1 LISLLNSVDIPHIS
15 KREMGMKGRDRMA
28 KFYYG
33 GQAVME
39 GVMMRGR
46 RSAALAVRRPDGE
59 IYLYEEELDAQLYQN
74 RWFRLPF
81 LRGMLLL
88 WEMLVL
94 GTRLMTLSAN
104 IATGAIDPNASSTRA
119 ALAEAATLGMAGEM
133 PLVPQKEEKP
143 EQIGGAALIF
153 TLVISLTFAVGIF
166 FVGPLLLASLFRNQ
180 IGQGVLSLIVEGVI
194 RLALLV
200 GYLAVIGRVPD
211 VQRVFGYHGAEH
223 KAINAFEHGEPL
235 DVAHVRRA
243 SRVHTRC
250 GTGFLLLVMVVSIIV
265 FAFFNAPSL
274 PLKIVSRIVL
284 VPVVAGIAYE
294 LMRLGAANYRYRI
307 VRWLL
312 APGLALQGLTT
323 REPEDSMI
331 ECAIAALKRVL
342 RRDEVV
348 SDDVGEPDAA
358 LPSLGL

>member
-1 LISLLNSVDIPHIS
+1 
-15 KREMGMKGRDRMA
+15 MA

-46 RSAALAVRRPDGE
+46 TSAAVAVRCPDNSV
-59 IYLYEEELDAQLYQN
+59 YLYEEALNPRLYQN
-74 RWFRLPF
+74 RLFLLPF

-94 GTRLMTLSAN
+94 GTRLMAFSAN
-104 IATGAIDPNASSTRA
+104 VASGALNADAPQESTSSHQAAGSSTS
-119 ALAEAATLGMAGEM
+119 
-133 PLVPQKEEKP
+133 VEEGTRLNEELQP
-143 EQIGGAALIF
+143 PPQIGGVALAI
-153 TLVISLTFAVGIF
+153 TLLISLGLAVAIF
-166 FVGPLLLASLFRNQ
+166 FLGPLLITGLLHNQ
-180 IGQGVLSLIVEGVI
+180 VGEGWLNLTLEGVI

-200 GYLAVIGRVPD
+200 GYLYLIGRIGEI
-211 VQRVFGYHGAEH
+211 QRVFGYHGAEH
-223 KAINAFEHGEPL
+223 KAVNAMEQGDPL

-250 GTGFLLLVMVVSIIV
+250 GTGFLLLVMVVSIFV
-265 FAFFNAPSL
+265 FALVGSPSL
-274 PLKIVSRIVL
+274 LLKVASRVVL

-294 LMRLGAANYRYRI
+294 LMRLGAANYRFRI

-323 REPEDSMI
+323 REPDDSMI
-331 ECAIAALKRVL
+331 ECAITALKRVML
-342 RRDEVV
+342 RDQLRER
-348 SDDVGEPDAA
+348 GREGAE
-358 LPSLGL
+358 LPPLVASR